1 MSDEVEEKS
10 EGTSIEIGGVKFTG
24 GKMFAIATALS
35 AGIGTLYG
43 GFEVY
48 KDYMDMKKQ
57 IQEYVAP
64 DLSSYDQRIAVLNQR
79 LENAERLSKSNG
91 ETIGLVADSMSRGVT
106 SAMRSV
112 DAMDARTR
120 QSDLASS
127 QSARDQMQ
135 AARELREEL
144 KAFDRENAT
153 RIRELEKST
162 AEKIEKTLANP
173 LANED

>member
-1 MSDEVEEKS
+1 MSEEQEDNKPD
-10 EGTSIEIGGVKFTG
+10 GTSIEIGGVKFTG

-64 DLSSYDQRIAVLNQR
+64 DLSKYDEAVSVLNQR
-79 LENAERLSKSNG
+79 QENTERLTRNNSEMLGMVS
-91 ETIGLVADSMSRGVT
+91 ESMSRGVQ

-112 DAMDARTR
+112 DAMDSRTR
-120 QSDLASS
+120 ENDRAMAAASKELV
-127 QSARDQMQ
+127 Q
-135 AARELREEL
+135 ELRS
-144 KAFDRENAT
+144 FDRENQQ
-153 RIRELEKST
+153 RMKQLETST
-162 AEKIEKTLANP
+162 EEKIQRTLANP
-173 LANED
+173 LANSED

>member
-1 MSDEVEEKS
+1 MSEEQEDNKP
-10 EGTSIEIGGVKFTG
+10 EGTSIEIGGIKFTG

-64 DLSSYDQRIAVLNQR
+64 DLSKYDEAVSVLNQR
-79 LENAERLSKSNG
+79 QENTERLTRNNSEMLGMVS
-91 ETIGLVADSMSRGVT
+91 ESMSRGVQ

-112 DAMDARTR
+112 DAMDSRTR
-120 QSDLASS
+120 ENDRAMATASKELL
-127 QSARDQMQ
+127 Q
-135 AARELREEL
+135 ELRS
-144 KAFDRENAT
+144 FDRENQQ
-153 RIRELEKST
+153 RMKQLETST
-162 AEKIEKTLANP
+162 EEKIQKTLANP
-173 LANED
+173 LANSDD

>member
-48 KDYMDMKKQ
+48 KDYMDMKQQ

-64 DLSSYDQRIAVLNQR
+64 DLSKYDTELGVLNQR
-79 LENAERLSKSNG
+79 MENVERLTRSNSEMLG
-91 ETIGLVADSMSRGVT
+91 MMSDSVQRGVS

-112 DAMDARTR
+112 DVMDSRTR
-120 QSDLASS
+120 ENDRAMTQANRDL
-127 QSARDQMQ
+127 MN
-135 AARELREEL
+135 ELR
-144 KAFDRENAT
+144 AFDRENQA
-153 RIRELEKST
+153 RMKQLEQST

>member
-1 MSDEVEEKS
+1 MSEES
-10 EGTSIEIGGVKFTG
+10 EEAQGTSIEIGGVKFTG

-64 DLSSYDQRIAVLNQR
+64 DLSKYDEAVSVLNQR
-79 LENAERLSKSNG
+79 QENTERLTRSNSELLG
-91 ETIGLVADSMSRGVT
+91 MVSESMNRGVQ

-120 QSDLASS
+120 ENDRAMAQSSKELV
-127 QSARDQMQ
+127 Q
-135 AARELREEL
+135 ELRQ
-144 KAFDRENAT
+144 FDRENQQRMKNLETAT
-153 RIRELEKST
+153 D
-162 AEKIEKTLANP
+162 EKIQRTLANP
-173 LANED
+173 LANSED

>member
-1 MSDEVEEKS
+1 MSEEQQ

-43 GFEVY
+43 AFEVY

-64 DLSSYDQRIAVLNQR
+64 DLSKYDEGLSVLNQR
-79 LENAERLSKSNG
+79 QDNTERLTRSNSEMLG
-91 ETIGLVADSMSRGVT
+91 MVSESMNRGVQ

-120 QSDLASS
+120 ENDRAMTTASKELA
-127 QSARDQMQ
+127 Q
-135 AARELREEL
+135 ELRSFDKENQNRM
-144 KAFDRENAT
+144 KA
-153 RIRELEKST
+153 LETST
-162 AEKIEKTLANP
+162 DEKIQKTLANP
-173 LANED
+173 LAARDE

>member
-1 MSDEVEEKS
+1 MSEEQEDNKP

-64 DLSSYDQRIAVLNQR
+64 DLSKYDEAVSVLNQR
-79 LENAERLSKSNG
+79 QENTERLTRNNSEMLGMVS
-91 ETIGLVADSMSRGVT
+91 ESMSRGVQ

-112 DAMDARTR
+112 DAMDSRTR
-120 QSDLASS
+120 ENDRAMATDSKELLQ
-127 QSARDQMQ
+127 
-135 AARELREEL
+135 ELRS
-144 KAFDRENAT
+144 FDRENQQ
-153 RIRELEKST
+153 RMKQLETST
-162 AEKIEKTLANP
+162 EEKIQKTLANP
-173 LANED
+173 LANSDD